1 MKLPQSRPA
10 PQMVALADIDVGT
23 RLRPVSEAGVDA
35 ILSSIGETGIMKDA
49 VHLRRAR
56 SSGGGDGRL
65 VLIAGAHRLEA
76 AKRLG
81 WAEIEA
87 IVWRDVSDDWVK
99 LVEIDDNLAGAEM
112 TALDTAVFLARRKAI
127 YERLHPEARAGV
139 FKGNRHTGSLVADI
153 MSVTSFAKATAEK
166 FGVTERHVRRMTEA
180 GSALTDAQ
188 AQQLRAAPRA
198 VGLVDLVD
206 LSKIGDDAERAQVI
220 LKVATGQAK
229 KVSQARVQYAN
240 ETGTGARPMQVKAD
254 GDYDRLVEA
263 WNRASPAARRRFVDV
278 FGADLDA
285 QRADDE
291 GADA

>member
-10 PQMVALADIDVGT
+10 PQMVALADIDVGN

-49 VHLRRAR
+49 VHLRRVKAN
-56 SSGGGDGRL
+56 GGVDGRL

-81 WAEIEA
+81 WAQIEA

-112 TALDTAVFLARRKAI
+112 TALDTAVFLARRKVI

-139 FKGNRHTGSLVADI
+139 FKGNRHTGSLVTDI

-166 FGVTERHVRRMTEA
+166 FGITERHVRRMTEA

-188 AQQLRAAPRA
+188 AYQLRSAPKA
-198 VGLVDLVD
+198 VGLADLVD
-206 LSKIGDDAERAQVI
+206 LAKIGDEAERLQVI
-220 LKVATGQAK
+220 LKVASGQAK
-229 KVSQARVQYAN
+229 KVSQARVQYAA
-240 ETGTGARPMQVKAD
+240 ETGTGAPPPQSKAD
-254 GDYDRLVEA
+254 SDYDRLVEA
-263 WNRASPAARRRFVDV
+263 WNRASPSARRRFVDV
-278 FGADLDA
+278 FGADLEA
-285 QRADDE
+285 HGANDE
-291 GADA
+291 GTDA

>member
-10 PQMVALADIDVGT
+10 PQMVALADIDVGA
-23 RLRPVSEAGVDA
+23 RLRPVSEAGVEA

-49 VHLRRAR
+49 IHLRRSR
-56 SSGGGDGRL
+56 VDGGL
-65 VLIAGAHRLEA
+65 LMLIAGAHRLEA

-81 WAEIEA
+81 WAQIEA

-127 YERLHPEARAGV
+127 YERLHPEARRGFAG
-139 FKGNRHTGSLVADI
+139 GMARHGQLTDI
-153 MSVTSFAKATAEK
+153 MSVSSFAKATAEK
-166 FGVTERHVRRMTEA
+166 FGITERHVRRMTEA

-206 LSKIGDDAERAQVI
+206 LSKIGDEAERAQVI

-229 KVSQARVQYAN
+229 KVATARRQYAA
-240 ETGTGARPMQVKAD
+240 ETGTGAPPAPSKAD

-263 WNRASPAARRRFVDV
+263 WNRASPAARRRFVELI
-278 FGADLDA
+278 AD
-285 QRADDE
+285 QVVVQGE

>member
-10 PQMVALADIDVGT
+10 AQLILLNDIAVGD

-49 VHLRRAR
+49 VHLRRLKPTGKA
-56 SSGGGDGRL
+56 DGTL

-81 WAEIEA
+81 WVEIEA
-87 IVWRDVSDDWVK
+87 MVWRDVSDDWVK

-112 TALDTAVFLARRKAI
+112 TALDTAVFLARRKVI

-139 FKGNRHTGSLVADI
+139 FKGNRHTGSLVTDI

-188 AQQLRAAPRA
+188 AYQLRSAPRA
-198 VGLVDLVD
+198 VGLADLVD
-206 LSKIGDDAERAQVI
+206 LAKIGDDAERSQVI
-220 LKVATGQAK
+220 LKVASGQAK
-229 KVSQARVQYAN
+229 KVSQARVQYAR
-240 ETGTGARPMQVKAD
+240 ETGNAVDLPRVKAES
-254 GDYDRLVEA
+254 DYDRLVEA
-263 WNRASPAARRRFVDV
+263 WTRSSPAARRRFVDV
-278 FGADLDA
+278 FGAELVAHGMD
-285 QRADDE
+285 
-291 GADA
+291 GADV